1 MPAPILVV
9 DDDEDLQQLL
19 RLVLEGQGY
28 AVETVSNG
36 EEALAFLDSRRP
48 GLILL
53 DMRMP
58 VMNGWE
64 FASALRERG
73 TDRLPPILV
82 VTAAANPGQ
91 QAVEVGAAGWIA
103 KPFDMRRVLEVVAQT
118 LSAG

>member
-28 AVETVSNG
+28 SVETASNG
-36 EEALAFLDSRRP
+36 EEALACLERRRP
-48 GLILL
+48 GVILL

-64 FASALRERG
+64 FVSALRQR
-73 TDRLPPILV
+73 DSRRAPPIVV

-91 QAVEVGAAGWIA
+91 QAAEVGAAAWIA
-103 KPFDMRRVLEVVAQT
+103 KPYDMRRVMEAVEQALA
-118 LSAG
+118 AG

>member
-28 AVETVSNG
+28 SVETASNG
-36 EEALAFLDSRRP
+36 EEALACFERRRP
-48 GLILL
+48 GVILL

-64 FASALRERG
+64 FAAALRPWSRPSHERPKRNHG
-73 TDRLPPILV
+73 
-82 VTAAANPGQ
+82 G
-91 QAVEVGAAGWIA
+91 GA
-103 KPFDMRRVLEVVAQT
+103 
-118 LSAG
+118 

>member
-28 AVETVSNG
+28 SVETASNG
-36 EEALAFLDSRRP
+36 EEALACLERRRP
-48 GLILL
+48 GVILL

-64 FASALRERG
+64 FVAALQRDGR
-73 TDRLPPILV
+73 RAPPIVV

-91 QAVEVGAAGWIA
+91 QAAEVGAAGWIA
-103 KPFDMRRVLEVVAQT
+103 KPFDMRRVMEAVERAL
-118 LSAG
+118 AGS